1 MVLRSSNQSLS
12 GLERPGKEGDTPV
25 SEGREDLTMT
35 RVVVLGS
42 GQ

>member
-1 MVLRSSNQSLS
+1 MILRSSNQSLS

-25 SEGREDLTMT
+25 SEGREDLIIT